1 MHMGAHACAQRREAS
16 IDQAPLAFSSDRDKR
31 LVASMTNLWMD
42 PAVDAASERPVAATA
57 GLWMAEATDT
67 RPRRGPNSVE
77 KKPRDL
83 PRSGAIQSHGGNGAD
98 LVWRPQFHRQRR
110 GRRRPAPS
118 SRTGHGS

>member
-57 GLWMAEATDT
+57 GLWMAEATPGRAEVLT
-67 RPRRGPNSVE
+67 QWKRNHEICPARGLSKVTGGTERISYGGPSFTA
-77 KKPRDL
+77 
-83 PRSGAIQSHGGNGAD
+83 SGAGGGARH
-98 LVWRPQFHRQRR
+98 L
-110 GRRRPAPS
+110 PAEL
-118 SRTGHGS
+118 TIG